1 MEGRSFSSGS
11 HSYKKKKSELDG
23 ECYYYCGLPSPRRTS
38 WTRLNPGRR
47 FHGCDRYREGS
58 KCKYFKWVDKKFSDR
73 ATEVIL
79 ELLEGRNQP
88 PPALMD
94 ELEDVDSMQ
103 AQMKGLTSLVDHLK
117 REVSRLK
124 IERNFY
130 RALIVFLFSCVVY
143 SNVKLSNEKKF
154 VCLP

>member
-1 MEGRSFSSGS
+1 MEDKSFNSGS
-11 HSYKKKKSELDG
+11 HSYKKSELDD
-23 ECYYYCGLPSPRRTS
+23 EYYCYCGLPCLRRTS

-47 FHGCDRYREGS
+47 FHGCSKYREGS
-58 KCKYFKWVDKKFSDR
+58 KCQYFKWIDKKFYDR

-88 PPALMD
+88 PPMLMD
-94 ELEDVDSMQ
+94 KLEDVDSMQ

-117 REVSRLK
+117 MEVSRLK

-130 RALIVFLFSCVVY
+130 
-143 SNVKLSNEKKF
+143 
-154 VCLP
+154 

>member
-1 MEGRSFSSGS
+1 MEDKSFSSGS
-11 HSYKKKKSELDG
+11 HSYKKSEVDG
-23 ECYYYCGLPSPRRTS
+23 EYYCYCGLPSPRRTS

-47 FHGCDRYREGS
+47 FHGCGRYREGS
-58 KCKYFKWVDKKFSDR
+58 KCQYFKWIDRKFSDR

-88 PPALMD
+88 PPMLMD

-130 RALIVFLFSCVVY
+130 RALIVFLFSWVVY
-143 SNVKLSNEKKF
+143 SNVK
-154 VCLP
+154 